1 MAFLKK
7 LDEKKIFT
15 IEAKHIMKLAFF
27 AEKVEEVVKIL
38 RNQTM

>member
-15 IEAKHIMKLAFF
+15 IEAKHIMKLGYF
-27 AEKVEEVVKIL
+27 AKKVEEHGKIS